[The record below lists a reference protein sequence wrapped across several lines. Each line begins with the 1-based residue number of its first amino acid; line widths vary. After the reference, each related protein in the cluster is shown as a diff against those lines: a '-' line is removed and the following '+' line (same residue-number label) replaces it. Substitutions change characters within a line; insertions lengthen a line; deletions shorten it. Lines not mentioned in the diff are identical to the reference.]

1 MFSKIYERVIK
12 NQLLHYIENVFS
24 PKISAYQKIY
34 NSQHVLIH
42 FIKKCR
48 EHLDNDFVIGA
59 VLTDLLK
66 AFDCVPHDLLIA
78 KLGAYG

>member
-1 MFSKIYERVIK
+1 MFSKIYGRVIK
-12 NQLLHYIENVFS
+12 KQLLHYIENVFS
-24 PKISAYQKIY
+24 PKISAYQKNC
-34 NSQHVLIH
+34 NSQYVLIH

-48 EHLDNDFVIGA
+48 EYLDKDLVTGA

-66 AFDCVPHDLLIA
+66 TFDCVPHDLLIA